1 MSHIRHTATRWA
13 CALACAGACAAGE
26 RPVHIEHAGAT
37 VGILSAPAV
46 VYFTVR
52 DEGTRPDTVTAIAV
66 DAAQATLMETP
77 QPHRLP
83 QGGAGSAAMMMPVTR
98 VPLSSRGRVRF
109 APGGYTGML
118 YNLRRPLSPGD
129 SVHLTV
135 TLASGRRAFASV
147 PVVAYPDLER
157 TLSPDDLA
165 HASRAAVT
173 PTVAAGEQLYRSN
186 GCASCHGPD
195 GHGDGPVGRSLIPP
209 PRDFRVAAAFK
220 AGTDM
225 ESIALTLAIGVPA
238 GGSMPLYAHLTNDE
252 RRALARFLIS
262 LRTTSP

>member
-1 MSHIRHTATRWA
+1 MTHMRYAAARWA
-13 CALACAGACAAGE
+13 CALACAGGCAAGE

-83 QGGAGSAAMMMPVTR
+83 QSGAGSAAMMMPVTR
-98 VPLSSRGRVRF
+98 VPISNRGTVRF

-118 YNLRRPLSPGD
+118 YNLRRPLAPGD
-129 SVHLTV
+129 SVQLTV
-135 TLASGRRAFASV
+135 TLASGRRAVARV
-147 PVVAYPDLER
+147 PVVAYTDLEH
-157 TLSPDDLA
+157 TLEQADSTR
-165 HASRAAVT
+165 ASRVSAT
-173 PTVAAGEQLYRSN
+173 PTVAAGEHLYRSN

-195 GHGDGPVGRSLIPP
+195 GHGDGPVGRALNPP